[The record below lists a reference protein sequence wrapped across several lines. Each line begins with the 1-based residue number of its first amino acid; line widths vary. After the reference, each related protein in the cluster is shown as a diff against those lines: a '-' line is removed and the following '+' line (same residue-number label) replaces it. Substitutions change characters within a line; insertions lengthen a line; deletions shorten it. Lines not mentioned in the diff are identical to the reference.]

1 MFCPAL
7 SSFPKSVSKISASAS
22 KAAPSQVADIEHA
35 TRGAQP
41 EACFDPLVTKAVAF
55 IAASSCTP
63 NELLAHCRPSSSVQ
77 GNQQQASQNTDW
89 KSQWLRD
96 CLTQILFA
104 DAQSLEDLMAMKDL
118 CDTLSF
124 SDDDDCC
131 PPVPPTSRVA
141 VYDFDF

>member
-63 NELLAHCRPSSSVQ
+63 NELLWHSFVV
-77 GNQQQASQNTDW
+77 NLQNHSGLSISERHEKLFGLDIGKPYATHP
-89 KSQWLRD
+89 
-96 CLTQILFA
+96 QILKEFPF
-104 DAQSLEDLMAMKDL
+104 LV
-118 CDTLSF
+118 F
-124 SDDDDCC
+124 
-131 PPVPPTSRVA
+131 PVL
-141 VYDFDF
+141 F